1 MHLSRTLTRR
11 RIMPNY
17 VIHRSKEEE
26 LYHFGI
32 PGMKWGVRR
41 VKNNNNN
48 NNIKLSKEKISAIAG
63 TASVV
68 IGASVVAKILQSK
81 KESANNFLKKSVV
94 ETFNENRDAIK
105 NSSRANKKVYK
116 KLEKKAKKVIKILKH
131 L

>member
-1 MHLSRTLTRR
+1 
-11 RIMPNY
+11 MPNY
-17 VIHRSKEEE
+17 ECSYARTNE

-41 VKNNNNN
+41 VKNNN

-81 KESANNFLKKSVV
+81 KEYANNFLKKSVV
-94 ETFNENRDAIK
+94 DTFNENRDAIK
-105 NSSRANKKVYK
+105 NSSRANKKAYK
-116 KLEKKAKKVIKILKH
+116 KLEKKSKKSYQNTKAFIKQAFE
-131 L
+131 

>member
-1 MHLSRTLTRR
+1 
-11 RIMPNY
+11 MPNY

-68 IGASVVAKILQSK
+68 IGASVAAKILQSK
-81 KESANNFLKKSVV
+81 KESANDFLKKSVV

>member
-1 MHLSRTLTRR
+1 
-11 RIMPNY
+11 MPNY

-32 PGMKWGVRR
+32 PGMKWGVQR
-41 VKNNNNN
+41 VKNSNNN

-81 KESANNFLKKSVV
+81 KESANNFLKESVV

-116 KLEKKAKKVIKILKH
+116 KIEKKAKKVIKILKH

>member
-1 MHLSRTLTRR
+1 
-11 RIMPNY
+11 MPNY

-48 NNIKLSKEKISAIAG
+48 NNIKLSKEKIAAIAG

>member
-1 MHLSRTLTRR
+1 
-11 RIMPNY
+11 MPNY

-94 ETFNENRDAIK
+94 
-105 NSSRANKKVYK
+105 
-116 KLEKKAKKVIKILKH
+116 
-131 L
+131 

>member
-1 MHLSRTLTRR
+1 
-11 RIMPNY
+11 MPNY

-41 VKNNNNN
+41 VKNNN

>member
-1 MHLSRTLTRR
+1 
-11 RIMPNY
+11 MPNY

-105 NSSRANKKVYK
+105 KYSRANKKVYK

>member
-1 MHLSRTLTRR
+1 
-11 RIMPNY
+11 MPNY
-17 VIHRSKEEE
+17 ECSYARTNE

-48 NNIKLSKEKISAIAG
+48 NNIKLSKEKIEAIAG

-81 KESANNFLKKSVV
+81 KESANNFLKKSEK
-94 ETFNENRDAIK
+94 ETLKKNRDAIK
-105 NSSRANKKVYK
+105 NSYSDNKKVYK
-116 KLEKKAKKVIKILKH
+116 KKKKKAKKVIKILKH